1 MSVIK
6 RNYKDSTFRKL
17 FNDRDRIIE
26 LYNALSGSNY
36 GNDTNVEI
44 ITLDNAIMGDR
55 KNDLAFRIE
64 GKFIVLIEH
73 QSSINPNMPLRT
85 LIYLAREYENN
96 YFGKDIYS
104 KTKINLPTPE
114 IYVFYNGVE
123 DTKTVETLKLS
134 DLYIQKCDKI
144 SLEVKVEVININHEK
159 GAEILKKSKSLN
171 DYSLLIHT
179 IRQKENSGKN
189 LEEAIEETI
198 RDFIKQGILAEFLK
212 ENGGD
217 VMSFLFEELT
227 REECEAIRE
236 QDGFYRGLEVGKA
249 EGIIE
254 VKLETAKIMKSEGES
269 IEKIVKYT
277 GLTEEEIET
286 L

>member
-17 FNDRDRIIE
+17 FNDKDRIIE

-189 LEEAIEETI
+189 LEEAIEENAT
-198 RDFIKQGILAEFLK
+198 IKQIRKKLAEIYGQNEANGVIIQYGGSVKASNAK
-212 ENGGD
+212 E
-217 VMSFLFEELT
+217 LFEMSDIDGGLVGGASLKV
-227 REECEAIRE
+227 EEFAN
-236 QDGFYRGLEVGKA
+236 
-249 EGIIE
+249 
-254 VKLETAKIMKSEGES
+254 
-269 IEKIVKYT
+269 IVNYNK
-277 GLTEEEIET
+277 
-286 L
+286 

>member
-1 MSVIK
+1 MNVIK

-144 SLEVKVEVININHEK
+144 SLEVRVEVININHEK

-269 IEKIVKYT
+269 IEKIDKYT